1 MIPLTCVTVEKFFQ
15 EANWQGFKLIHD
27 NKIPTTEKALTEE
40 ITPIAHFGLT
50 VENFFSLHNWQGIF
64 KTYQHQT
71 DTVEEEELLLVT
83 KQPSYPLTM
92 SVGEFFQ
99 RIAWQGQNHEI
110 HKKANIAS
118 MPKMSN
124 VVNLKPQALN
134 VNDLSDLL

>member
-27 NKIPTTEKALTEE
+27 NKTPSTEKILTEE
-40 ITPIAHFGLT
+40 TTPIAHFGLT
-50 VENFFSLHNWQGIF
+50 VESFFSLHNWQGIF

-71 DTVEEEELLLVT
+71 ETVEKEEELLVT

-99 RIAWQGQNHEI
+99 RMAWQGQNYKMY
-110 HKKANIAS
+110 KKTNIAS
-118 MPKMSN
+118 MPKMSD
-124 VVNLKPQALN
+124 VINLKPQVLN
-134 VNDLSDLL
+134 VKDLSDLL